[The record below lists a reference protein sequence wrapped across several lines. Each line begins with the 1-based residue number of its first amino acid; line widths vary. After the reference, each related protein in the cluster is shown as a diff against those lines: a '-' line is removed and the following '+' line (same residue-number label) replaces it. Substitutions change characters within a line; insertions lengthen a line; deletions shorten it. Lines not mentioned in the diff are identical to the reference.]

1 MKNLADL
8 PARGEMLLD
17 TINLWAH
24 WSSYEWEKGMGV
36 WWKNPPPY
44 RKQYKKFY
52 NDNSTE
58 WPLLWAALHCKLL
71 VVYNV

>member
-1 MKNLADL
+1 MKSLVDL

-24 WSSYEWEKGMGV
+24 WSSYEWEKGTGV

-52 NDNSTE
+52 KRQQHR
-58 WPLLWAALHCKLL
+58 AAK
-71 VVYNV
+71 VVTMYRLY